1 VAQLVRGL
9 SVEEALA
16 QCALL
21 PKRAA
26 RVTEKVL
33 LSARAN
39 ATHNHGL
46 APLSLRVARA
56 FVGKGTYLRRIKW
69 HARGKSGMMHHP
81 KAHLTVVLEEAAPST
96 GSGPGVGGGRISRR
110 VARDAAP
117 AGGAPAA
124 WQRHQH
130 KRMEK
135 RARDAALGGSPA
147 AGPAAGRLA
156 AARQARTAAA

>member
-1 VAQLVRGL
+1 MAQLVRGL

-46 APLSLRVARA
+46 APLSLRVSRA

-81 KAHLTVVLEEAAPST
+81 KAHLTVVLEEAAPA
-96 GSGPGVGGGRISRR
+96 GGGAGGRISRR
-110 VARDAAP
+110 VSRDAAP
-117 AGGAPAA
+117 AGGAPPA
-124 WQRHQH
+124 WQRHQQ

-135 RARDAALGGSPA
+135 RARDAAIGGSPE

-156 AARQARTAAA
+156 AARTARSAEA